1 VDPTGT
7 LKSRFEF
14 QNFARC
20 VSFILSVVF
29 SRCGCWGSTTP
40 TTQPNPTT
48 AINTMAI
55 GSFDRC
61 LLATGYMSLMLTSTV
76 VSLVVVFPPPPP
88 LPPVAIER
96 NGWILGRP
104 SSYSLLNDG
113 ATAWLRT
120 TTTTTTSSIFVANEP
135 EPSSDDIILLRQ
147 AFSESNARNYDSA
160 VKLFDTVIMKWVDQP
175 VDERAA
181 LYRSRADCYMSLGDA
196 SAAYADYDACLK
208 LLQKDNIGAA
218 DPAELP
224 TALLGRARA
233 GLAGGTD
240 GSSAKKKKNAM
251 QQIAAD
257 YQQALLLLGTDEY
270 DDEQTEMEVLSAAA
284 KQNPYA
290 MWEYGAALRNAG
302 QANGEIRMLAAT
314 AFATIGDPA
323 RSVITQIDAGIDYAA
338 RGDIPSAESTLAKA
352 IAQTVGVESRDV
364 RLLQRVITKEG
375 EGRLALAALYW
386 SDNQKA
392 QAETVLG
399 DACVRL
405 DQLSNQMDGAA
416 AATTSSV
423 RPANNNKLLRF
434 SIDDNDDALVGSLTC
449 ARFKNKDFLTNVLKW
464 PESLQDQVLNL
475 QLVQQQR

>member
-1 VDPTGT
+1 MVDPCQ
-7 LKSRFEF
+7 LKSIIFEF
-14 QNFARC
+14 QKCVGC
-20 VSFILSVVF
+20 VSFILSVV
-29 SRCGCWGSTTP
+29 RWWVGINKQHHQHNAPTP
-40 TTQPNPTT
+40 ANT
-48 AINTMAI
+48 TMAVC
-55 GSFDRC
+55 GFDRC
-61 LLATGYMSLMLTSTV
+61 LLATGCMSLMLLAPTV
-76 VSLVVVFPPPPP
+76 VSLVVLPPPP
-88 LPPVAIER
+88 LSPAVGAAVR
-96 NGWILGRP
+96 NGWIGL
-104 SSYSLLNDG
+104 SSSSSLLNDG

-120 TTTTTTSSIFVANEP
+120 TTTMEDTSSIFVANE
-135 EPSSDDIILLRQ
+135 EPTSEDIVLLRQ

-181 LYRSRADCYMSLGDA
+181 LYRSRADCYMGLGDA
-196 SAAYADYDACLK
+196 SAAYADYDSCLK
-208 LLQKDNIGAA
+208 LLQKDIAGAA

-233 GLAGGTD
+233 GLAGGADST
-240 GSSAKKKKNAM
+240 SAKKKKNAAA

-257 YQQALLLLGTDEY
+257 YQQALVLLGADEY
-270 DDEQTEMEVLSAAA
+270 DDEQTELEALTAAA

-302 QANGEIRMLAAT
+302 RANGAIRLLAAT
-314 AFATIGDPA
+314 SFASIGDPA
-323 RSVITQIDAGIDYAA
+323 RSVIAQIDAGIDYASS
-338 RGDIPSAESTLAKA
+338 GDIVNAESTLAKA
-352 IAQTVGVESRDV
+352 IEKSVGVESRDV

-416 AATTSSV
+416 ATATSQQQL
-423 RPANNNKLLRF
+423 RPANNNKLRY

-449 ARFKNKDFLTNVLKW
+449 SRFKNKDFLTNTLGW
-464 PESLQDQVLNL
+464 PQSLQEQVLQL
-475 QLVQQQR
+475 QLVQK